1 MEKERI
7 VMKNVVLKGDFDEK
21 FIDLVLSHSNEF
33 YYDFANKLRQPHVT
47 IFISSGG
54 GVSAAAQ
61 ILVSLINAEP
71 ERFRVIA
78 VDHIQ
83 SAAFRFF
90 FEVECDK
97 CILKDCIGM
106 YHMSRQEMDMGFDG
120 QPFFQL
126 DKFLLKNYPDFM
138 KEDLQWC
145 ESIGMNAQ
153 EIEQIA
159 KGDNVYF
166 SPEQLRNFINIQK
179 DDRLQRL
186 EKEQVNTETG
196 VSNGESE
203 STIGVV
209 RSADGVATGIATGRI
224 REDNGRSEVHS

>member
-1 MEKERI
+1 
-7 VMKNVVLKGDFDEK
+7 
-21 FIDLVLSHSNEF
+21 
-33 YYDFANKLRQPHVT
+33 
-47 IFISSGG
+47 
-54 GVSAAAQ
+54 
-61 ILVSLINAEP
+61 
-71 ERFRVIA
+71 
-78 VDHIQ
+78 
-83 SAAFRFF
+83 
-90 FEVECDK
+90 
-97 CILKDCIGM
+97 M

-145 ESIGMNAQ
+145 DRLGMTAAQ
-153 EIEQIA
+153 IEEIA
-159 KGDNVYF
+159 KGNNVYF
-166 SPEQLRNFINIQK
+166 TPEQLRNFINIQK

-209 RSADGVATGIATGRI
+209 RSADGVATGIATGRMH
-224 REDNGRSEVHS
+224 EDNGRSEVHS